1 MCHSGKITEIC
12 IRRLPTFC
20 GESSSHFLFWNLFS
34 ALELTS
40 PTFCIS
46 CLECVSLCPFWWNV
60 MSCPLTFSISQPRH
74 QKAFPL
80 FTVTQTS
87 LSWSRMS
94 GCLPLSREN
103 VFLSP
108 LPLWFWVCGLESY
121 VRANS
126 KGTRNQKRWK
136 HSLQGSSEQVA
147 AFSVPSYS
155 WNVLILLCFSNLLVR
170 QGLVPSL
177 SCRAYGRSCMDPA
190 RLKFLRAKSTHL
202 VLSSLPQHLALYLE
216 IGRHEKIHAEWV
228 DGFGW
233 MNGLEVVC
241 PSQATVNRYKH
252 QKGKESL
259 LSKHTLSIP
268 HA

>member
-20 GESSSHFLFWNLFS
+20 GESSSHSLFRNLFS
-34 ALELTS
+34 APELTS

-46 CLECVSLCPFWWNV
+46 CLDCESLCPFWWNV
-60 MSCPLTFSISQPRH
+60 MSCPLTFSISQPWPR
-74 QKAFPL
+74 KAFPL

-108 LPLWFWVCGLESY
+108 LPLWFWVCGLESD

-136 HSLQGSSEQVA
+136 HRQSPGQFWAGGCIQRSLLFLKRPHSSLLLKP
-147 AFSVPSYS
+147 PSAS
-155 WNVLILLCFSNLLVR
+155 R
-170 QGLVPSL
+170 PGSL
-177 SCRAYGRSCMDPA
+177 SLTGIAGGPA
-190 RLKFLRAKSTHL
+190 WT
-202 VLSSLPQHLALYLE
+202 
-216 IGRHEKIHAEWV
+216 
-228 DGFGW
+228 
-233 MNGLEVVC
+233 
-241 PSQATVNRYKH
+241 
-252 QKGKESL
+252 L
-259 LSKHTLSIP
+259 LG
-268 HA
+268 